1 MNFYDKYIKRFFDIL
16 IGLVALVGFGWV
28 YIIIAIVVKKNMG
41 SPVLYTAER
50 IGKDGRIFN
59 LYKFRSMT
67 NDVDADGNL
76 LPDVDRLTK
85 FGRLL
90 RATSLDEIPEAINI
104 LKGDMSLIGPRPL
117 PTIYFPY
124 YTDEEFH
131 RHDVRPGL
139 SGLAQANGRNSL
151 SWEEKFKYDLEYVE
165 NISLFLDIEIIV
177 KTVVKVLNR
186 ADIGQGEE
194 MPESLHRERAGQKYR

>member
-104 LKGDMSLIGPRPL
+104 LNGDMSLIGPRPL

-165 NISLFLDIEIIV
+165 NISLFLDIKIIV